1 MRAFNNFKIDSAV
14 SSLTQRCLM
23 TPLSLTQRCQWHR
36 WDMALTQRCHRRFE
50 TRISSR
56 FGYFFRNYFRMWIK
70 GLGEMFNEKTRV
82 QKSRETVPLSLFFHS
97 RASPL
102 SKKQYVGVS
111 EMKWCCW
118 RQCRGA
124 RCLGI
129 GMSGNHDAIVLTYV
143 NTAMSFPQQTRLR
156 RYVARPKWDPLY
168 YPWNYILQT
177 HCNVHYMLYVPIH
190 SGWSKPTDQC
200 FGSASVLCGSGS
212 RSYLKTKCGSGFVPW
227 QNRIGICKGTC
238 IKI

>member
-124 RCLGI
+124 RCLSI

-143 NTAMSFPQQTRLR
+143 NTAMSFPNKQDWEDMLHVLSEI
-156 RYVARPKWDPLY
+156 RYIIPEITSYRHIAMYTICCMYRYTVAGQSLLISVSDPHLFY
-168 YPWNYILQT
+168 ADLDPD
-177 HCNVHYMLYVPIH
+177 
-190 SGWSKPTDQC
+190 PT
-200 FGSASVLCGSGS
+200 
-212 RSYLKTKCGSGFVPW
+212 
-227 QNRIGICKGTC
+227 
-238 IKI
+238 

>member
-14 SSLTQRCLM
+14 SPLTQRCLM

-70 GLGEMFNEKTRV
+70 GLGEMFDEKTRV
-82 QKSRETVPLSLFFHS
+82 QKSRETVPLSLCS
-97 RASPL
+97 LQSISSVKEAICRSQWDEMVLLAAVSGRQMSEYRDVREPWCYSPDL
-102 SKKQYVGVS
+102 CEHGD
-111 EMKWCCW
+111 E
-118 RQCRGA
+118 
-124 RCLGI
+124 L
-129 GMSGNHDAIVLTYV
+129 
-143 NTAMSFPQQTRLR
+143 PQQTRLR

-212 RSYLKTKCGSGFVPW
+212 GSYLKTKCGSGSRIQIRALTK
-227 QNRIGICKGTC
+227 QNRYL
-238 IKI
+238 